1 MQKHAEIIPYSYES
15 RTMKTCWIGLWVALL
30 AGILLAGGPVRAQLL
45 NLDPILTETVR
56 LYGDPVISANP
67 DLLNSTSNDAGPWG
81 SKEFLYSFNNDVG
94 PLGSPDVL
102 TSVSNDYGTGLRV
115 RFSEETLDQV
125 VGLREAVKIYGEPV
139 ISSNPDLLNST
150 SNDYGP
156 WGAKESLYSFTN
168 DYGPIGSPDSLYGVS
183 NEYGTGI
190 KVQLADPVL
199 DLDAP

>member
-1 MQKHAEIIPYSYES
+1 
-15 RTMKTCWIGLWVALL
+15 MKTCRCGLWVVLTMAL
-30 AGILLAGGPVRAQLL
+30 IAGGPGRAQQLNVDPLL
-45 NLDPILTETVR
+45 VETVR

-94 PLGSPDVL
+94 PLGSPEFVN
-102 TSVSNDYGTGLRV
+102 SVSNDYGTGLKV

-150 SNDYGP
+150 SNEYGP
-156 WGAKESLYSFTN
+156 WGSKEFLYSFSN
-168 DYGPIGSPDSLYGVS
+168 EYGPLGSPDSLHGVS

-190 KVQLADPVL
+190 KVQLVDPVL

>member
-1 MQKHAEIIPYSYES
+1 
-15 RTMKTCWIGLWVALL
+15 
-30 AGILLAGGPVRAQLL
+30 
-45 NLDPILTETVR
+45 
-56 LYGDPVISANP
+56 
-67 DLLNSTSNDAGPWG
+67 
-81 SKEFLYSFNNDVG
+81 VG

-199 DLDAP
+199 DLYAP

>member
-1 MQKHAEIIPYSYES
+1 M
-15 RTMKTCWIGLWVALL
+15 RRALP
-30 AGILLAGGPVRAQLL
+30 ILLAAWVFSAGYGRAQLL
-45 NLDPILTETVR
+45 LSDPWLAATIR
-56 LYGDPVISANP
+56 LVGQPVISANP
-67 DLLNSTSNDAGPWG
+67 DLINSTSNDVGPWG
-81 SKEFLYSFNNDVG
+81 APEYLYSFANDYG
-94 PLGSPDVL
+94 PLGSPEVL
-102 TSVSNDYGTGLRV
+102 TSVTNDYGTGLKV

-150 SNDYGP
+150 SNEYGP
-156 WGAKESLYSFTN
+156 WGAKEFLYSFSN
-168 DYGPIGSPDSLYGVS
+168 EYGPLGSPDSLNGVS